1 MGKRVD
7 IEAGGN
13 LHIESR
19 QDESRFDSRSTQAG
33 VNAEMSFGNAW
44 SANGNVSAERGKSN
58 YKQVREL
65 SGIMA
70 EEGGYHVVAEN
81 VHLKGAVIASTN
93 PAQSE
98 LTTNRFS
105 FEDIKNESSYSASSA
120 SISGGYSKGR
130 EYYRD
135 ADTHKVVSAGSKDA
149 EFIAGKK
156 GANFNAGLPMHSEGN
171 EESLTKATLTAGRIT
186 LNKDSQPIETT
197 ADALGINT
205 DLSQAQ
211 REVSKPK
218 DVTQL
223 LAEQK
228 EIAKAVGEIKSAVE
242 IYTSNQQ
249 EEAELAVKR
258 AKKALAQAE
267 QTGNQAEIRQK
278 QTALFAAEEAQAK
291 WGDKGEYKRTAE
303 RLTTLLTGILAKQA
317 AGGIAT
323 QLISPEVNQWIKQ
336 ATTNDK
342 GETDKIANT
351 LAHAIWGAI
360 EATANRGNPTS
371 GAIAAASAELA
382 APMLAKVLYNKDK
395 AEHLTAEEKA
405 QITALSSM
413 TAAVAGGLTAQGSSQ
428 SNTTVSSLTNASIG
442 GEIGKVAVENNYLS
456 LKDVSAY
463 QRALKKAIQNGESVE
478 EVHKYFKA
486 LSEKQRAM
494 LLETCDIDCR
504 VTVPNE
510 LLAAI
515 GFADDL
521 SGLVNSWVR
530 GLPLEEQTKFYQLV
544 EAENIKM
551 IQALKAKQGSV
562 EKGVELAMDMA
573 RFFAKEETIS
583 SSSAKKSLY
592 DPKQIRHK
600 IEKGFEKE
608 EVKSTTVVMKARSTV
623 TNKVLKTGEAVSVIE
638 SEGGKAVKIYAK
650 PDQFGHRQEIA
661 NIPYDKRGLPIFDDV
676 SKFTT
681 KIEKPKNYQE
691 MNSQSRRT
699 AEMKSAT
706 FALKQAIERGEVN
719 KNQFTDQQ
727 LKEIY
732 SGKAQIDKYT
742 WHHNGQSSP
751 NNMQL
756 IPKSIHEA
764 VQHIG
769 EGALSEGR

>member
-1 MGKRVD
+1 GNQSLHEEKGTLISVGGDSQVIAQEGNITGKGLSLVSEGKNELKAKGNVILETARTEQNGAQGRKSHGIGELTTSETEHFFGYHRERYNQEGDTLTHQGSQIASLNSHVKIEAGQDYRQVSSSLLAKDTLDVTAQNLYFDATHNLQRHQQSQSDLKIGQFSRIKSPIIDMIQTTERLVKNKAASDRLKVANAMGLAAQGYALYDNINKMANQRYSSAYLLRVESGVGVAHSRQKQEVETRISQGNLLNATHIHLNAGTDKTASTSAEAGNIRLTHTTLASRDDKGQRIASSTLSLTGRQIDIQAGESRTKERSRGQNIGAEVGVFAQVGPQSGVGAYATLGGGNQKVNGDSLSYHNSQLDSEHVTLRSRQDMHLVGAKVQGKRVD

-33 VNAEMSFGNAW
+33 VNAEVSFGNAW
-44 SANGNVSAERGKSN
+44 SVNGNVSAERGKSN

-135 ADTHKVVSAGSKDA
+135 ADTHKVVSAGSKNA

-156 GANFNAGLPMHSEGN
+156 GASFNAGLPMHSEGS

-267 QTGNQAEIRQK
+267 QTGNQTEIRQK
-278 QTALFAAEEAQAK
+278 QTALLAAEEAQAK

-323 QLISPEVNQWIKQ
+323 
-336 ATTNDK
+336 
-342 GETDKIANT
+342 
-351 LAHAIWGAI
+351 
-360 EATANRGNPTS
+360 
-371 GAIAAASAELA
+371 
-382 APMLAKVLYNKDK
+382 
-395 AEHLTAEEKA
+395 
-405 QITALSSM
+405 
-413 TAAVAGGLTAQGSSQ
+413 
-428 SNTTVSSLTNASIG
+428 
-442 GEIGKVAVENNYLS
+442 
-456 LKDVSAY
+456 
-463 QRALKKAIQNGESVE
+463 
-478 EVHKYFKA
+478 
-486 LSEKQRAM
+486 
-494 LLETCDIDCR
+494 
-504 VTVPNE
+504 
-510 LLAAI
+510 
-515 GFADDL
+515 
-521 SGLVNSWVR
+521 
-530 GLPLEEQTKFYQLV
+530 
-544 EAENIKM
+544 
-551 IQALKAKQGSV
+551 
-562 EKGVELAMDMA
+562 
-573 RFFAKEETIS
+573 
-583 SSSAKKSLY
+583 
-592 DPKQIRHK
+592 
-600 IEKGFEKE
+600 
-608 EVKSTTVVMKARSTV
+608 
-623 TNKVLKTGEAVSVIE
+623 
-638 SEGGKAVKIYAK
+638 
-650 PDQFGHRQEIA
+650 
-661 NIPYDKRGLPIFDDV
+661 
-676 SKFTT
+676 
-681 KIEKPKNYQE
+681 
-691 MNSQSRRT
+691 
-699 AEMKSAT
+699 
-706 FALKQAIERGEVN
+706 
-719 KNQFTDQQ
+719 
-727 LKEIY
+727 
-732 SGKAQIDKYT
+732 
-742 WHHNGQSSP
+742 
-751 NNMQL
+751 
-756 IPKSIHEA
+756 
-764 VQHIG
+764 
-769 EGALSEGR
+769 

>member
-1 MGKRVD
+1 GKRVD

-135 ADTHKVVSAGSKDA
+135 ADTHKVVSAGSKNA

-156 GANFNAGLPMHSEGN
+156 GASFNAGLPMHSEGS

-258 AKKALAQAE
+258 AKKALTQAE

-323 QLISPEVNQWIKQ
+323 QLISPEVNQWIKE

-395 AEHLTAEEKA
+395 AE
-405 QITALSSM
+405 
-413 TAAVAGGLTAQGSSQ
+413 
-428 SNTTVSSLTNASIG
+428 
-442 GEIGKVAVENNYLS
+442 
-456 LKDVSAY
+456 
-463 QRALKKAIQNGESVE
+463 
-478 EVHKYFKA
+478 
-486 LSEKQRAM
+486 
-494 LLETCDIDCR
+494 
-504 VTVPNE
+504 
-510 LLAAI
+510 
-515 GFADDL
+515 
-521 SGLVNSWVR
+521 
-530 GLPLEEQTKFYQLV
+530 
-544 EAENIKM
+544 
-551 IQALKAKQGSV
+551 
-562 EKGVELAMDMA
+562 
-573 RFFAKEETIS
+573 
-583 SSSAKKSLY
+583 
-592 DPKQIRHK
+592 
-600 IEKGFEKE
+600 
-608 EVKSTTVVMKARSTV
+608 
-623 TNKVLKTGEAVSVIE
+623 
-638 SEGGKAVKIYAK
+638 
-650 PDQFGHRQEIA
+650 
-661 NIPYDKRGLPIFDDV
+661 
-676 SKFTT
+676 
-681 KIEKPKNYQE
+681 
-691 MNSQSRRT
+691 
-699 AEMKSAT
+699 
-706 FALKQAIERGEVN
+706 
-719 KNQFTDQQ
+719 
-727 LKEIY
+727 
-732 SGKAQIDKYT
+732 
-742 WHHNGQSSP
+742 
-751 NNMQL
+751 
-756 IPKSIHEA
+756 
-764 VQHIG
+764 
-769 EGALSEGR
+769 

>member
-1 MGKRVD
+1 
-7 IEAGGN
+7 
-13 LHIESR
+13 
-19 QDESRFDSRSTQAG
+19 
-33 VNAEMSFGNAW
+33 
-44 SANGNVSAERGKSN
+44 
-58 YKQVREL
+58 
-65 SGIMA
+65 
-70 EEGGYHVVAEN
+70 AEN

-135 ADTHKVVSAGSKDA
+135 ADTHKVVSAGSKNA

-156 GANFNAGLPMHSEGN
+156 GANFNAGLPMHSEGS

-249 EEAELAVKR
+249 EEAE
-258 AKKALAQAE
+258 
-267 QTGNQAEIRQK
+267 QTGNQAEITQK
-278 QTALFAAEEAQAK
+278 QTALLVAEEAQAK

-323 QLISPEVNQWIKQ
+323 QLISPEVNQWIKE

-395 AEHLTAEEKA
+395 AEQLTAEEKA
-405 QITALSSM
+405 QITALSSI
-413 TAAVAGGLTAQGSSQ
+413 TAAVAGGLTAQGSRQ
-428 SNTTVSSLTNASIG
+428 SNTTVSSLTHASIG
-442 GEIGKVAVENNYLS
+442 GEIGKIAVENNYLEYIKNPEYLSS
-456 LKDVSAY
+456 LFLKAEGDNAKRDIEAIAQEKATEKIVDKIDEYSPHYVSINGQVYGIGVKTAMNLRNGDIIVGGNFSPLVLPNRLGASVGANLGWVVNLESSDMKNSDKERITGKTISKFMRGFSIGASGCYKFGCIGYSQSISTDPKD
-463 QRALKKAIQNGESVE
+463 KKYYSVE
-478 EVHKYFKA
+478 LGVGVGASGVGINEEHTFKIGT
-486 LSEKQRAM
+486 LGSE
-494 LLETCDIDCR
+494 
-504 VTVPNE
+504 
-510 LLAAI
+510 
-515 GFADDL
+515 
-521 SGLVNSWVR
+521 
-530 GLPLEEQTKFYQLV
+530 
-544 EAENIKM
+544 
-551 IQALKAKQGSV
+551 
-562 EKGVELAMDMA
+562 
-573 RFFAKEETIS
+573 
-583 SSSAKKSLY
+583 
-592 DPKQIRHK
+592 
-600 IEKGFEKE
+600 
-608 EVKSTTVVMKARSTV
+608 
-623 TNKVLKTGEAVSVIE
+623 
-638 SEGGKAVKIYAK
+638 
-650 PDQFGHRQEIA
+650 
-661 NIPYDKRGLPIFDDV
+661 
-676 SKFTT
+676 
-681 KIEKPKNYQE
+681 
-691 MNSQSRRT
+691 
-699 AEMKSAT
+699 
-706 FALKQAIERGEVN
+706 
-719 KNQFTDQQ
+719 
-727 LKEIY
+727 
-732 SGKAQIDKYT
+732 
-742 WHHNGQSSP
+742 
-751 NNMQL
+751 
-756 IPKSIHEA
+756 
-764 VQHIG
+764 
-769 EGALSEGR
+769 

>member
-33 VNAEMSFGNAW
+33 VNAEVSFGNAW

-120 SISGGYSKGR
+120 SISGGYGKGR
-130 EYYRD
+130 DYYRD
-135 ADTHKVVSAGSKDA
+135 ADTHKVVSAGSKNA

-156 GANFNAGLPMHSEGN
+156 GANFNAGLPMHSEGS

-249 EEAELAVKR
+249 EEAE
-258 AKKALAQAE
+258 
-267 QTGNQAEIRQK
+267 QTGNQAEITQK
-278 QTALFAAEEAQAK
+278 QTALLVAEEAQAK

-323 QLISPEVNQWIKQ
+323 QLISPEVNQWIKE

-405 QITALSSM
+405 QITALSSI

-428 SNTTVSSLTNASIG
+428 NNTTVSSLTNASIG
-442 GEIGKVAVENNYLS
+442 GEIGKIAVENNYLS

-608 EVKSTTVVMKARSTV
+608 EVKSTTVVMKARSE
-623 TNKVLKTGEAVSVIE
+623 L
-638 SEGGKAVKIYAK
+638 
-650 PDQFGHRQEIA
+650 
-661 NIPYDKRGLPIFDDV
+661 
-676 SKFTT
+676 
-681 KIEKPKNYQE
+681 
-691 MNSQSRRT
+691 
-699 AEMKSAT
+699 
-706 FALKQAIERGEVN
+706 
-719 KNQFTDQQ
+719 
-727 LKEIY
+727 
-732 SGKAQIDKYT
+732 
-742 WHHNGQSSP
+742 
-751 NNMQL
+751 
-756 IPKSIHEA
+756 
-764 VQHIG
+764 HII
-769 EGALSEGR
+769 